1 MRDSLSLVISRKYR
15 FIEYTITMTEIIILI
30 MYNVSNHNVIM
41 SNHITVI
48 SWRHLLA
55 TCIKIFLGNML
66 FIMLCRTA

>member
-1 MRDSLSLVISRKYR
+1 MRDSLSVAVYR
-15 FIEYTITMTEIIILI
+15 FIEYTMTNIEIITKLL
-30 MYNVSNHNVIM
+30 YLTCLSNQ
-41 SNHITVI
+41 ITGI